1 MKSPRHLRA
10 AERHLAECHPV
21 LAGLIQRVG
30 RCKIR
35 RPPEP
40 FSALVRIVIS
50 QQISTLAAD
59 AIEAKVDKRFA
70 RSGLT
75 PRAVLRASDADLRA
89 CGLSG
94 AKVRTVRAL
103 AERVLADEIQVGR
116 LGRMTDEQIAEQ
128 LLPTPGIGPWSVH
141 MYLMFGLGRPDILPV
156 GDYGLRVAFRK
167 QFQFKE
173 LPEPDEMT
181 TLAEPWR
188 PFRSVASWYLWRS
201 LNLPAASNGT

>member
-1 MKSPRHLRA
+1 MSRPRYLRA
-10 AERHLAECHPV
+10 AQAHLRSCDRV
-21 LAGLIQRVG
+21 IAGLIERVG
-30 RCKIR
+30 PCTLR
-35 RPPEP
+35 RRPEP

-70 RSGLT
+70 RTGLT
-75 PRAVLRASDADLRA
+75 AKAVLRAPEADLRA

-103 AERVLADEIQVGR
+103 AERVMAGELAVDR
-116 LGRMTDEQIAEQ
+116 MSRMTDERIAEQ

-156 GDYGLRVAFRK
+156 GDYGLRVAFRN
-167 QFQFKE
+167 QFQFDN
-173 LPEPDEMT
+173 LPGPEKMT

-188 PFRSVASWYLWRS
+188 PYRTIASWYLWRS
-201 LNLPAASNGT
+201 LNLPANGNAP